1 MTRGRALQQSVIEIV
16 GQEVDDEEM
25 VTDDGLW
32 TIGDKKVGRKNPD
45 QDSIFEPRSKSKK
58 VS

>member
-1 MTRGRALQQSVIEIV
+1 
-16 GQEVDDEEM
+16 M